1 MSFYVCF
8 CGLNTQNDQEIKRKT
23 WALMGTP
30 DTWRIAK
37 CQLAG
42 VKTKGVPKNPD
53 ATRGCF
59 VGDNLVSLKIGFTKV
74 ETQDDPS

>member
-1 MSFYVCF
+1 MGY
-8 CGLNTQNDQEIKRKT
+8 LNTKNNQEIKRKT